1 MSSLIGKRLQGGKYK
16 LEKVLGRGGFG
27 LTFRAHQTYL
37 DQVVV
42 IKTLHESFWSAPN
55 LNDLQRQ
62 FQDEA
67 RRLAL
72 CSHPNVVRVSD
83 FFIEDNLPYMVMDY
97 IPGRSL
103 ADIVSTDGQLSEA
116 MAVGYVQQIG
126 KALQAVHSKG
136 LLHRDV
142 KPQNIMIHEL
152 TGEAVLIDFG
162 IARELTQNPA
172 QTHTSIV
179 SEGYAPIEQYMPK
192 AQRSAATDIYGLAAT
207 LYTLLTGETPV
218 AAVLRDRT
226 PMPPLQQLRTDVSE
240 SVAGAVTYGMQVE
253 LKDRPQ
259 AVIRWVNS
267 LATPRSGFFNRTT
280 RQQQPARPGAASTSQ
295 VPTRVVAPGGPT
307 NGPFTQVGRGYG
319 ENTVGSQTAGNKTVA
334 MPLPTE
340 YGATAVAAQ
349 PQVKGKGCGCAS
361 TLGILTLAIAGAFAG
376 AGFWIFQQLNT
387 GVERL
392 PDLSLPKIELPAGE
406 NEPTDVAE
414 GSDEAGD
421 DEDKKPKKEKDKEE
435 NETAEEEGSE
445 DENATD
451 SEDSVEAVSQ
461 AAGQSTQPTTN
472 PSPPSNA
479 APPVLLSNSG
489 NPANL
494 EPGNP
499 GAIAAVPGFS
509 PGDSEDQITARLGSP
524 TSSGASG
531 RYYTSV
537 YEIPSNRVSL
547 AYVYDQDSTKV
558 RQSEATFPAASDWTI
573 MRTAVRGMLDGRYNR
588 EIEAGLREVKDGQ
601 RDRFD
606 FDRRGFSG
614 TIERNANGYV
624 HVYVQN

>member
-42 IKTLHESFWSAPN
+42 IKTLHESFWNAPN

-103 ADIVSTDGQLSEA
+103 ADIVSTDGRLSET
-116 MAVGYVQQIG
+116 MAVSYVKQIG
-126 KALQAVHSKG
+126 KALQAVHGKG

-226 PMPPLQQLRTDVSE
+226 PLTPLQQIRPDVSE
-240 SVAGAVTYGMQVE
+240 SVVSAVAYGMQVE

-259 AVIRWVNS
+259 AVARWIES
-267 LATPRSGFFNRTT
+267 LAPQRSGLFNRTT
-280 RQQQPARPGAASTSQ
+280 RPQQPPQPQAPSTSQ
-295 VPTRVVAPGGPT
+295 VPTRVVAPGRPA
-307 NGPFTQVGRGYG
+307 NGPFTQMGREGNRG
-319 ENTVGSQTAGNKTVA
+319 ETLGKKTVA
-334 MPLPTE
+334 MPVPTE
-340 YGATAVAAQ
+340 YGSTAVASQ
-349 PQVKGKGCGCAS
+349 PQVKRKGCGCAS

-376 AGFWIFQQLNT
+376 AGFWIFQQLNN
-387 GVERL
+387 GVENL

-406 NEPTDVAE
+406 NEPTDIAD
-414 GSDEAGD
+414 GNADDNEAKKP
-421 DEDKKPKKEKDKEE
+421 EKKKDKKDDD
-435 NETAEEEGSE
+435 TTTEEGSE
-445 DENATD
+445 EENNTD
-451 SEDSVEAVSQ
+451 SDAVETAPQ
-461 AAGQSTQPTTN
+461 TTDQTTDQTTE
-472 PSPPSNA
+472 PSSPNNTE
-479 APPVLLSNSG
+479 PPVLLTNSG

-494 EPGNP
+494 KPGNT
-499 GAIAAVPGFS
+499 GAIAAIPGFS

-531 RYYTSV
+531 RFYTSV

-547 AYVYDQDSTKV
+547 AYVYDQNSTQV
-558 RQSEATFPAASDWTI
+558 RQSEASFPATSDWTI
-573 MRTAVRGMLDGRYNR
+573 MRTAVRGMLDGRYNS
-588 EIEAGLREVKDGQ
+588 EIETALRDVKEGQ

-606 FDRRGFSG
+606 FERRGFSG

>member
-103 ADIVSTDGQLSEA
+103 ADIVATDGRLSEA
-116 MAVGYVQQIG
+116 VAVGYVQQIG
-126 KALQAVHSKG
+126 KALQAVHGKG

-207 LYTLLTGETPV
+207 LYTLLSGETPV

-226 PMPPLQQLRTDVSE
+226 PMQPLHQLRPDVSD
-240 SVAGAVTYGMQVE
+240 SVASAVDYGMQVE

-259 AVIRWVNS
+259 AVARWVS
-267 LATPRSGFFNRTT
+267 ALATQRNFNRTT
-280 RQQQPARPGAASTSQ
+280 RAQPIQTNPQAPPTSQ
-295 VPTRVVAPGGPT
+295 VPTRVVAPGRPA
-307 NGPFTQVGRGYG
+307 NGPFTQVGQEAG
-319 ENTVGSQTAGNKTVA
+319 AGNKTVA
-334 MPLPTE
+334 LPVPTG
-340 YGATAVAAQ
+340 YGAPTAVVQ
-349 PQVKGKGCGCAS
+349 PPVKGKGCGCVS

-376 AGFWIFQQLNT
+376 AGFWIFQQLNNGIET
-387 GVERL
+387 L
-392 PDLSLPKIELPAGE
+392 PDLSLPTIELPAE
-406 NEPTDVAE
+406 ESDPTEVAE
-414 GSDEAGD
+414 GTPEE
-421 DEDKKPKKEKDKEE
+421 DEDKKP
-435 NETAEEEGSE
+435 EEEGDKEGDETTE
-445 DENATD
+445 DTEDTGDTAVEESPVD
-451 SEDSVEAVSQ
+451 S
-461 AAGQSTQPTTN
+461 AAQTTTPAGNTQ
-472 PSPPSNA
+472 
-479 APPVLLSNSG
+479 PPVLLSNSG

-494 EPGNP
+494 KPGNT
-499 GAIAAVPGFS
+499 GAIAAIPGFS
-509 PGDSEDQITARLGSP
+509 PGDSEDQITARLGTP

-537 YEIPSNRVSL
+537 YDIPSNRVSL
-547 AYVYDQDSTKV
+547 AYVYDQDSTRV
-558 RQSEATFPAASDWTI
+558 RQSEASFPAASDWTI
-573 MRTAVRGMLDGRYNR
+573 MRTAVRGMLDGRYNS
-588 EIEAGLREVKDGQ
+588 EIETALREVKDGQ

-606 FDRRGFSG
+606 FERRGFSG
-614 TIERNANGYV
+614 TIKRNANGYV